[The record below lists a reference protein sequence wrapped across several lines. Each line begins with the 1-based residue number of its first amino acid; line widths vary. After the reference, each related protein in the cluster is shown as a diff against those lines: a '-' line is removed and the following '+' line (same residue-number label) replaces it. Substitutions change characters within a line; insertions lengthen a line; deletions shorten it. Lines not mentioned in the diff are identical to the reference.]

1 MERQPEAP
9 PIPPL
14 QHHRLQLLDPGH
26 VCVKSP
32 DHLTAGGRLRPPSDP
47 SLPPPSPVRSGPV
60 GTFFPPSVML
70 QIGDEAVCFS
80 AVFLLVMLTTRRAS
94 AASLLTAFLYVF
106 VAMFRFPPVPADQAR
121 RVLRPGAASGGVP
134 VLAHRGGSHDAPEN
148 TLAAIREVF
157 HKDVN
162 CRDKSSDVL
171 RLITE
176 LVHEGQT
183 LKLSSPLVMCISSQ
197 YFPS

>member
-1 MERQPEAP
+1 
-9 PIPPL
+9 
-14 QHHRLQLLDPGH
+14 
-26 VCVKSP
+26 
-32 DHLTAGGRLRPPSDP
+32 
-47 SLPPPSPVRSGPV
+47 
-60 GTFFPPSVML
+60 ML

-80 AVFLLVMLTTRRAS
+80 AVFLLVMLATRRAS

-157 HKDVN
+157 HKDVC
-162 CRDKSSDVL
+162 CRDEVL
-171 RLITE
+171 QRCAEIT
-176 LVHEGQT
+176 HR
-183 LKLSSPLVMCISSQ
+183 ISSRRTNVEAII
-197 YFPS
+197 PACHVHL